1 MQELGVKLNNLNTSF
16 FGPLNVEERALNTV
30 VSFYRRFTHKCLA
43 DPKVRARKQ
52 RDRIR
57 NQ

>member
-43 DPKVRARKQ
+43 DPKVRAG
-52 RDRIR
+52 
-57 NQ
+57 